1 LNSESAE
8 IDFNKAQDIR
18 YLQKIIMKEFDLRK
32 RTKSFTVSILNLV
45 DTIPMKNSTR
55 VIANQLGKSGS
66 SVGANYRAS
75 LRARSDNEYLSKLNI
90 VLEETD
96 ESLFWL
102 EVLQELKVV
111 DDNDLKELLNEAN
124 ELTAIFVTTLKNT
137 KSRINNTQKK

>member
-1 LNSESAE
+1 
-8 IDFNKAQDIR
+8 
-18 YLQKIIMKEFDLRK
+18 MKEFDLRK

-45 DTIPMKNSTR
+45 DSIPMKNSTR

-75 LRARSDNEYLSKLNI
+75 LRARSDNEYLSKMNI

-124 ELTAIFVTTLKNT
+124 ELTAIFVATLKNT
-137 KSRINNTQKK
+137 KSRINNTKKN